1 MLAMTSSLLPTATA
15 TATRLDVATFAGV
28 LGAGA
33 VGGVFYAFSSF
44 VMPALQRLQPADGIK
59 AMQSI
64 NVTAERPAFM
74 VAFMGTTLLA
84 GYLGVRGILDRG
96 DRRATLLM
104 TGSALYLV
112 GTFLLTVA
120 HHVPLNNQLADV
132 HPHAAGAAAQWK
144 DYLHKWSWANHVR
157 GLASLGAAAAF
168 TGALLSRP

>member
-1 MLAMTSSLLPTATA
+1 MTSSLLPVAATA
-15 TATRLDVATFAGV
+15 TKLDAATFAGV

-44 VMPALQRLQPADGIK
+44 VMPALERLQPADGIK

-64 NVTAERPAFM
+64 NVTAERPGFM
-74 VAFMGTTLLA
+74 VAFMGTTLLC
-84 GYLGVRGILDRG
+84 GYLGVRGVLDRG

-104 TGSALYLV
+104 TGSALYLL

-120 HHVPLNNQLADV
+120 HHVPLNNTLAAV
-132 HPHAAGAAAQWK
+132 HPHAAGAAAQWH
-144 DYLHKWSWANHVR
+144 DYLSKWNWANHVR

>member
-1 MLAMTSSLLPTATA
+1 MTTMTSSSP
-15 TATRLDVATFAGV
+15 LDVATFAGV

-44 VMPALQRLQPADGIK
+44 VMPAIERLQPADGIK

-84 GYLGVRGILDRG
+84 GYLGVRGLVDRG

-112 GTFLLTVA
+112 GTFLLTVV

-132 HPHAAGAAAQWK
+132 HPHAAGAAAHWK
-144 DYLHKWSWANHVR
+144 DYLSKWNGANHVR
-157 GLASLGAAAAF
+157 GLASIGAAAAF
-168 TGALLSRP
+168 MGALLSRP

>member
-1 MLAMTSSLLPTATA
+1 MLGMTSSLLPTAAA

-44 VMPALQRLQPADGIK
+44 VMPALERLPPADGIK

-104 TGSALYLV
+104 TGGALYLV
-112 GTFLLTVA
+112 GAFLLTVA
-120 HHVPLNNQLADV
+120 HHVPLNHQLADV
-132 HPHAAGAAAQWK
+132 HPHAASAAAQWK

-157 GLASLGAAAAF
+157 GLAALGAAAAF